1 MNHILSKYKLFLL
14 IGLSIFL
21 QLLVTYNFTNISQ
34 AAISRG
40 CATYDE
46 CTTRQD
52 CEAIGGVW
60 IVTGPGGMVQPGVI
74 IEEEGYCVPPGGTS
88 PTPTSTKTPTPTA
101 TPTSTLTPT
110 PTSTTTQ
117 TPTPTSTPTPT
128 PTPTGC
134 GSYTTM
140 GDCEADENCEWVFL
154 YADPNGLEGYCKDA
168 EPPPPGCLPS
178 SLTYSNYN
186 ANFTYR
192 SECYNVIN
200 QIGSSNIIK
209 SFTTSPE
216 FLNFYSSGLPAF
228 KTGDCPG
235 SSLKTQVCF
244 YPDPD
249 NSAFRPAWF
258 FKKASSYTFQNS
270 CVNCTMGGVMSDK
283 NISVYNTS
291 LYNVP
296 CGPSYSTAPA
306 ISLTATENTASAQYR
321 HSVSI
326 NKGKWE
332 GYSINDAKKT
342 LIYDFSIDK
351 TKISLG
357 DSVTLHWKIINGPGY
372 SSTGGGS
379 TGGGGSFPPGEPRT
393 RQEDPNAPPPGWD
406 GGGGFLYPLKQF
418 SLETVKNTIAQLFG
432 ISKKAEALENYP
444 TEAECLAHGCD
455 WVLGAYNPWDP
466 NAPAGCICPL
476 NTQIVV
482 PSPSTP
488 PLIALFIGNATCQKT
503 PQESV
508 NCPFQP
514 NQIYPLVTSVSNIE
528 PTNSFSVKN
537 IFQKLFGLIS
547 PTQAQTVSVFEKTYE
562 GTLTLYP
569 QSPTNFYL
577 ITYGIIGEGPG
588 YILSEPVQVDI
599 ATYNPW
605 VDLKV
610 QKSPGHEFVDGPV
623 WINSG
628 DDVVLKWSSNDVD
641 SCTASAS
648 PTNNQWKGNVL
659 LQNEGLTISDIV
671 TSTTFMIS
679 CHGLNGSTVND
690 SITVTIGKT
699 AWVNLSADINGS
711 LNDGPVTITQG
722 KNLTLTWTSAN
733 VTSCSASSAPLNS
746 SWNGNVATSGTKLIT
761 NLQESTDFIITCDKG
776 ASDHVMV
783 NVVPQTATV
792 NIVVRLNGEALN
804 NAAVNY
810 VLTGPTT
817 IQGSKSG
824 AFNIAISSALGDS
837 YTLTYLSGGPEGAS
851 FVGSESQSR
860 IIKPGDEVTFY
871 FDFSTQDL
879 CHIDVSALYNGQPWS
894 GKLSY
899 LLIGPTILT
908 GNTVPYTFPAVP
920 PGVYYIS
927 YISGGPDNFLG
938 VELKNALT
946 CPAKGSITFG
956 LKFGTSPTP
965 TPIIPPAE
973 IGDNPP
979 TAKIGCVADDMIN
992 CSGTID
998 GDSNTP
1004 TITLYN
1010 ASIDPDGDIK
1020 TCQWAVAENP
1030 SLNKTSCSPLII
1042 GDTIGNYSVTLTVI
1056 DSKGHSSQTSIV
1068 AKVKDVTELTPKFVW
1083 DPYVPIV
1090 NKETRFFDR
1099 SLTPKGTS
1107 LKTWNWSFEGANIAT
1122 STEPNPTV
1130 IFTSIGPKKVT
1141 LTVKNSANETKTI
1154 TQTIDVRAA
1163 APEWKEVIPR

>member
-1 MNHILSKYKLFLL
+1 MSKYKFLL
-14 IGLSIFL
+14 FIGLFIFI
-21 QLLVTYNFTNISQ
+21 QLLLSYKFINVSQ
-34 AAISRG
+34 AAISTG
-40 CATYDE
+40 CETYEE

-60 IVTGPGGMVQPGVI
+60 IYTGPGGMIEPGVI
-74 IEEEGYCVPPGGTS
+74 IEEEGYCVPPGGSS
-88 PTPTSTKTPTPTA
+88 PTPTPTKTPTPTP
-101 TPTSTLTPT
+101 TTTSTLTPT
-110 PTSTTTQ
+110 PTSTQTQ
-117 TPTPTSTPTPT
+117 TPTSTSTPT

-140 GDCEADENCEWVFL
+140 GDCEADENCDWVFL
-154 YADPNGLEGYCKDA
+154 YADSSGLEGYCKDA

-178 SLTYSNYN
+178 SLTYSNYE
-186 ANFTYR
+186 ANLTYR

-200 QIGSSNIIK
+200 QIGSSNITKRI
-209 SFTTSPE
+209 SFGNE
-216 FLNFYSSGLPAF
+216 FLNFYSSGLPSF
-228 KTGDCPG
+228 KMGDCSG

-249 NSAFRPAWF
+249 NSAFRSAWF
-258 FKKASSYTFQNS
+258 VKKGSSYTFQNT
-270 CVNCTMGGVMSDK
+270 CVNCTMSAGMGSFESPNLNK
-283 NISVYNTS
+283 S
-291 LYNVP
+291 LNNVP
-296 CGPSYSTAPA
+296 CGSSYSQVPT
-306 ISLTATENTASAQYR
+306 ISLTSTENTASAQYT

-332 GYSINDAKKT
+332 GYSTNDAKKT
-342 LIYDFSIDK
+342 LIYEFSIDK
-351 TKISLG
+351 TKISKIG
-357 DSVTLHWKIINGPGY
+357 EPVTLHWKIINGPGS
-372 SSTGGGS
+372 SSTGGG
-379 TGGGGSFPPGEPRT
+379 GGGGEPDKRS
-393 RQEDPNAPPPGWD
+393 QKEEQADPTAPPPGWD
-406 GGGGFLYPLKQF
+406 GGFLYPLKQF
-418 SLETVKNTIAQLFG
+418 SLETVKNNIAQLLG
-432 ISKKAEALENYP
+432 ISKKVEASENYP
-444 TEAECLAHGCD
+444 TEEECLAHGCD
-455 WVLGAYNPWDP
+455 WVYGAYNPWDP
-466 NAPAGCICPL
+466 NAPAGCVCPY
-476 NTQIVV
+476 NTRIV
-482 PSPSTP
+482 TP
-488 PLIALFIGNATCQKT
+488 TPTASPLIALVIGNATCK
-503 PQESV
+503 PEGDASD
-508 NCPFQP
+508 CPFHP
-514 NQIYPLVTSVSNIE
+514 NQIYPLVTSVSNAE
-528 PTNSFSVKN
+528 PANSFSVKN

-927 YISGGPDNFLG
+927 YISGGPDNFIG
-938 VELKNALT
+938 VELRNALT
-946 CPAKGSITFG
+946 CPQSGSISFS
-956 LKFGTSPTP
+956 LKFGTTPTP
-965 TPIIPPAE
+965 TPVIPPAE

-1107 LKTWNWSFEGANIAT
+1107 LKTWSWSFEGANIAT
-1122 STEPNPTV
+1122 STDPNPTV
-1130 IFTSIGPKKVT
+1130 IFTSVGPKNVT
-1141 LTVKNSANETKTI
+1141 LTVKNSANEIKSI
-1154 TQTIDVRAA
+1154 TQKIDVRAA